1 MKVTRVVAG
10 AAVAAAVLVSL
21 NATGAP
27 AAPAGKVAA
36 VPASVPGAAALTA
49 AQSAADSKT
58 LRELAKRTG
67 MKIGTAVDMSALNS
81 DATYKDLVAA
91 EFNSV
96 TAENVMKWSELEP
109 TRGTLNFGPADQ
121 LVAFARANGQGV
133 RGHTLLWHNQLPAW
147 LTDGVAS
154 GDIDSAE
161 LRQLLKQ
168 HVFTVAGHFRGKIY
182 QWDVANE
189 VIDDNG
195 QLRDTIWLQKLGPGY
210 IADIF
215 RWAHQADP
223 KAKLYIND
231 YNVEGL
237 NAKADAY
244 YELVKQLKADR
255 VPIHGFGM
263 QGHLGV
269 QYGFDGRAL
278 ANVQRFE
285 ALGLE
290 TSFTEVDVRMVMP
303 TDNTKLQ
310 AQANGYG
317 ILLRACLLAKRC
329 VSFTVWG
336 FTDKYSWVPGVFE
349 GEGAA
354 NLLDENFA
362 QKPAYQAVSQTLA
375 LAG

>member
-10 AAVAAAVLVSL
+10 AAVAAAVLVSI

-49 AQSAADSKT
+49 TQSAADGKT

-67 MKIGTAVDMSALNS
+67 MKIGTAVDMSALAN
-81 DATYKDLVAA
+81 DATYNQHVAG

-96 TAENVMKWSELEP
+96 TAENVMKWSEIEP

-121 LVAFARANGQGV
+121 LVAFAKANGQSV
-133 RGHTLLWHNQLPAW
+133 RGHTLLWHNQLPTW

-154 GDIDSAE
+154 GEIDSVE
-161 LRQLLKQ
+161 LRQILKQ
-168 HVFTVAGHFRGKIY
+168 HVFDVAGHFRGRIY

-189 VIDDNG
+189 VIDDNA
-195 QLRDTIWLQKLGPGY
+195 QLRDTIWLQKLGEGY
-210 IADIF
+210 IEDVF

-237 NAKADAY
+237 NAKADKY
-244 YELVKQLKADR
+244 YELVKKLKAKG

-290 TSFTEVDVRMVMP
+290 TSFTEVDVRMIMP

-329 VSFTVWG
+329 TSFTVWG
-336 FTDKYSWVPGVFE
+336 FTDKYSWVPGVFT

-354 NLLDENFA
+354 NLLDENFG

>member
-10 AAVAAAVLVSL
+10 AAVAAAVLVSI

-49 AQSAADSKT
+49 QRSAADDKT

-67 MKIGTAVDMSALNS
+67 MKIGTAVDMAALND
-81 DATYKDLVAA
+81 DATYRERVAA

-109 TRGTLNFGPADQ
+109 TRGTLNFGPADE
-121 LVAFARANGQGV
+121 LVAFAKANGQSV
-133 RGHTLLWHNQLPAW
+133 RGHTLLWHNQLPTW

-154 GDIDSAE
+154 GEIDSAE
-161 LRQLLKQ
+161 LRQILKR
-168 HVFTVAGHFRGKIY
+168 HVFEVAGHFRGKIY
-182 QWDVANE
+182 QWDVVNE
-189 VIDDNG
+189 VIDDNA

-210 IADIF
+210 IADVF

-278 ANVQRFE
+278 QNVQRFE

-290 TSFTEVDVRMVMP
+290 TSFTEVDVRMIMP

-329 VSFTVWG
+329 TSFTVWG
-336 FTDKYSWVPGVFE
+336 FTDKYSWVPGVFT

>member
-10 AAVAAAVLVSL
+10 AAVAAAVLVSI

-49 AQSAADSKT
+49 TQSAADGKT

-67 MKIGTAVDMSALNS
+67 MKIGTAVDMSALAN
-81 DATYKDLVAA
+81 DATYNQHVAG

-96 TAENVMKWSELEP
+96 TAENVMKWSEIEP

-121 LVAFARANGQGV
+121 LVAFAKANGQSV
-133 RGHTLLWHNQLPAW
+133 RGHTLLWHNQLPTW

-154 GDIDSAE
+154 GEIDSTE
-161 LRQLLKQ
+161 LRQILKQ
-168 HVFTVAGHFRGKIY
+168 HVFDVAGHFRGRIY

-189 VIDDNG
+189 VIDDNA

-210 IADIF
+210 IADVF

-237 NAKADAY
+237 NAKADKY
-244 YELVKQLKADR
+244 YELVKQLKADG

-290 TSFTEVDVRMVMP
+290 TSFTEVDVRMIMP

-329 VSFTVWG
+329 TSFTVWG
-336 FTDKYSWVPGVFE
+336 FTDKYSWVPGVFA

-354 NLLDENFA
+354 NLLDENFG